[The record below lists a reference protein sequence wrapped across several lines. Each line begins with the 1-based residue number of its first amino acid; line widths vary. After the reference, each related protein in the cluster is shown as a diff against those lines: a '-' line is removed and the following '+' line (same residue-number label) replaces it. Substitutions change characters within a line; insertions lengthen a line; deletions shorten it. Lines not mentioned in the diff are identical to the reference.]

1 MLNTAWLTPQAEW
14 GINLAIVLLLLFLS
28 SLLSAAEKAYFSLD
42 HEDVLW
48 LKEQNIRRTR
58 RVLRLLD
65 KPRYLLA
72 TLVLGNT
79 AINIS
84 IVLIVGTLLAPFL
97 PAGWALLLTQG
108 GISALFII
116 FFGELLPKIYAG
128 THRRT
133 VAIFAAVPIR
143 LIHVITLPA
152 NFLLAYGSQ
161 VIDMRSRQIAAS
173 EEGTHPALLPPNNSN
188 EPANHGNAAQN
199 IAIASEPTN
208 PIDIAKYAK
217 QDVNILKSYINFAS
231 LSVRAAMRAR
241 TDVIAIN
248 EEATF
253 QDLMS
258 VFKETAYSRLPVYE
272 DDLDH
277 IKGVVYIKDMLAHID
292 TIGDGWDWHSSLRP
306 ILFVPENK
314 KLNQLLSEFQQKRLH
329 FAAVVDEFGHTAG
342 IITLED
348 ILEELVGE
356 IEDESDEPET
366 SLFQKIGEQSYLFQA
381 SCPLDDARE
390 ILHLPQEFFAR
401 WQQEVDTLAG
411 VVLIQH
417 GAMPVKGVMVQI
429 EGLCLTV
436 AAANRRRIESIQ
448 VDLTQTN

>member
-1 MLNTAWLTPQAEW
+1 MLSFSWFTPQVEW
-14 GINLAIVLLLLFLS
+14 GLNLAIVVVLLFLS

-48 LKEQNIRRTR
+48 LKEQNVRRAR

-72 TLVLGNT
+72 TLVLANT
-79 AINIS
+79 AMNIS
-84 IVLIVGTLLAPFL
+84 LVLVLGGLLAPFL
-97 PAGWALLLTQG
+97 HGWVLLLTQG
-108 GISALFII
+108 GAAALLIM
-116 FFGELLPKIYAG
+116 FFGELLPKIYASS
-128 THRRT
+128 HKRT

-143 LIHVITLPA
+143 LIHLITLPA
-152 NFLLAYGSQ
+152 NFMLAYGSQ
-161 VIDMRSRQIAAS
+161 VIDMRTRQMTAT
-173 EEGTHPALLPPNNSN
+173 EEGTHPALLPPTP
-188 EPANHGNAAQN
+188 EVQPNAAAN
-199 IAIASEPTN
+199 APAATETIS
-208 PIDIAKYAK
+208 PIDIAQYAK
-217 QDVNILKSYINFAS
+217 QDINILKSYINFS
-231 LSVRAAMRAR
+231 NVIVRTAMRAR
-241 TDVIAIN
+241 TDVIGIN
-248 EEATF
+248 KEATF
-253 QDLMS
+253 QELMS

-277 IKGVVYIKDMLAHID
+277 IEGVVYIKDMLAHID
-292 TIGDGWDWHSSLRP
+292 TDGDSWDWRSSLRP

-366 SLFQKIGEQSYLFQA
+366 SLYQQIGERSYLFQA
-381 SCPLDDARE
+381 SCPLDDAQE
-390 ILHLPQEFFAR
+390 ILHLPENFFAR

-411 VVLIQH
+411 VVLIQY
-417 GAMPVKGVMVQI
+417 GAMPTKGTIVQI

-436 AAANRRRIESIQ
+436 VAANRRRIESIQ
-448 VDLTQTN
+448 VDLTA